1 MYIFLFDMVFALFVH
16 HLYFSAKQV
25 GTEMLEI
32 DCHLTEDGEVVVSHD
47 NDLFRATGNKRLISE
62 TKFHDL
68 PPLKQSLS
76 LTFYDS
82 E

>member
-1 MYIFLFDMVFALFVH
+1 
-16 HLYFSAKQV
+16 
-25 GTEMLEI
+25 MLEI

-47 NDLFRATGNKRLISE
+47 NDLFRATGNRRLISE